1 MLIYFCYNN
10 FYIESSVSNNIIILL
25 SLYSIFFI
33 LSGNNFTILAQ
44 LDLKTTKY
52 LDLVIDLGDGVKTNA
67 RLNIPA
73 IDDGPFPAVLL
84 LPGSTCGYE

>member
-1 MLIYFCYNN
+1 M
-10 FYIESSVSNNIIILL
+10 
-25 SLYSIFFI
+25 

-44 LDLKTTKY
+44 LDLQTTKY

-67 RLNIPA
+67 RLNIPS